1 MGFRNSVECLKE
13 RGFKVQLPTYLKKE
27 QKQDTTKKR
36 IYHDFFPKNKW
47 DEKKSESADKE
58 VKAI

>member
-27 QKQDTTKKR
+27 QKQDTTKKANLSR
-36 IYHDFFPKNKW
+36 LLS
-47 DEKKSESADKE
+47 KK
-58 VKAI
+58 

>member
-47 DEKKSESADKE
+47 DEKR
-58 VKAI
+58 VKVRIKK